1 MYPYHLRLIDTY
13 NLTVVKIQHMA
24 SEETKTQRRARLQ
37 RNYVA
42 KHNKHK
48 GTTHKSTKD
57 YRRQH
62 KHRHSAYVTGY
73 GLQD

>member
-1 MYPYHLRLIDTY
+1 
-13 NLTVVKIQHMA
+13 MA

-42 KHNKHK
+42 KHNKQRAK
-48 GTTHKSTKD
+48 THKSTRD
-57 YRRQH
+57 YSRQQ
-62 KHRHSAYVTGY
+62 KHRHGVPVTDY